1 MILTAPHKI
10 THVAIVGTGVI
21 GAGWAALFLAR
32 GLRVHAIDPAPAAQ
46 EKLQQT
52 IQSMWPSLLELKHTI
67 RLEPPLDRLS
77 FSTAP
82 DAALGSVQ
90 LVQENAPENLVLKQQ
105 ILTRVEEWLPEDA
118 IIASSTSA
126 LLIGDIQAK
135 AQNPHRFLA
144 AHPFNPPHILPLVE
158 ISGGAKTR
166 PELLDWAMEFYRW
179 LGKAPVRLSRQ
190 IEGHI
195 AGRLGAA
202 MWREA
207 ISLVE
212 QGVATVS
219 DIDAAVR
226 NGPGPR
232 WASTGCHL
240 TYHLGGGE
248 GGIAHYLTHL
258 GASQQRRWDG
268 LGTPNL
274 THELC
279 EKLIDEVNTATEGRN
294 IATLTEER
302 DHRLI
307 NIMRSRD

>member
-1 MILTAPHKI
+1 MPLSAPDKI

-32 GLRVHAIDPAPAAQ
+32 GLRVHAIDPAPVAQ
-46 EKLQQT
+46 ERLHNT
-52 IQSMWPSLLELKHTI
+52 IRSMWASLLELGHTK
-67 RLEPPLDRLS
+67 RPTPPLDHLS
-77 FSTAP
+77 FAEAP
-82 DAALGSVQ
+82 NAALGTAQ
-90 LVQENAPENLVLKQQ
+90 LVQENAPENLALKRQ
-105 ILTRVEEWLPEDA
+105 LFTEVEEWLPTDA

-126 LLIGDIQAK
+126 LLIGDIQAG
-135 AQNPHRFLA
+135 ALHPGRFLA

-158 ISGGAKTR
+158 ISGGPETR
-166 PELLDWAMEFYRW
+166 PEILDWAMDFYGW

-207 ISLVE
+207 VSLVE

-232 WASTGCHL
+232 WASTGCHM

-248 GGIAHYLTHL
+248 GGIAHYLAHL
-258 GASQQRRWDG
+258 GASQQRRWDS
-268 LGTPNL
+268 LGTPDL
-274 THELC
+274 TPELC
-279 EKLIDEVNTATEGRN
+279 KTLVEEVEIAAEGRN
-294 IATLTEER
+294 IATLVKER
-302 DHRLI
+302 DQRLI
-307 NIMRSRD
+307 EIMRSRK